1 MDEPV
6 ILQTYAGAPDVR
18 IEASINPI
26 DGSLEINRVQAGDVT
41 DGIRLPM
48 SALLLLE
55 PMLTKHIARKMK
67 ELGRTRAALRSWAK
81 RLHAS

>member
-1 MDEPV
+1 MSDPV
-6 ILQTYAGAPDVR
+6 VLQTFDNAPEVR
-18 IEASINPI
+18 IEASINTA
-26 DGSLEINRVQAGDVT
+26 DGSLELNRVHNGDVT

-48 SALLLLE
+48 SAVLLLE
-55 PMLTKHIARKMK
+55 PMLTKHIAGKMK